1 MWLKKLAQFQVLKV
15 AVFILCLLPLVN
27 FGVGIINDSLGA
39 NPIEFITRGL
49 GEWGLRFLLITLS
62 LSPIRIITQE
72 VKILRLRRML
82 GLFSFFYV
90 SLHLITYIWL
100 DQFFDW
106 SEIWIDIVENPFITV
121 GMFAYLLL
129 IPLAVTSTNKMMR
142 RLGYNWKRLHQL
154 IYLITGLGVLH
165 FFWLVKAD
173 LRQPVIYL
181 VIFLFLVLFRFKR
194 FTKILPINN
203 YKAKG

>member
-1 MWLKKLAQFQVLKV
+1 MWSKV
-15 AVFILCLLPLVN
+15 VVFILCLLPLVN
-27 FGVGIINDSLGA
+27 YSVGIINDSLGA

-62 LSPIRIITQE
+62 LSPIRMITH
-72 VKILRLRRML
+72 KGNILRLRRML

-106 SEIWIDIVENPFITV
+106 NEIWIDIVKNPFITA
-121 GMFAYLLL
+121 GMLAYFLL

-142 RLGYNWKRLHQL
+142 RLRHNWKHLHKL

-173 LRQPVIYL
+173 LREPIIYL
-181 VIFLFLVLFRFKR
+181 VIFLFLLLFRFKR
-194 FTKILPINN
+194 FGKMLPINSS
-203 YKAKG
+203 KVKG